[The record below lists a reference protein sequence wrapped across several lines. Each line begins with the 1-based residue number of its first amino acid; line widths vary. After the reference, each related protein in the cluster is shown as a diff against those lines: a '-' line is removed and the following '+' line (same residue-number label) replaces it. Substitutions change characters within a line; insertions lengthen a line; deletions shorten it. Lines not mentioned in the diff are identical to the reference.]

1 MLSLS
6 MRVIGSAVNRK
17 QNRGQRG
24 TPRATLITSGKNAAR
39 FLIIQRAHVRC
50 IFLLLLRQ
58 QQRVSNNVTR

>member
-24 TPRATLITSGKNAAR
+24 TPSNSYYKQEKCRQIPNYSARACQVHFFVAAS
-39 FLIIQRAHVRC
+39 QAT
-50 IFLLLLRQ
+50 
-58 QQRVSNNVTR
+58 TRLK